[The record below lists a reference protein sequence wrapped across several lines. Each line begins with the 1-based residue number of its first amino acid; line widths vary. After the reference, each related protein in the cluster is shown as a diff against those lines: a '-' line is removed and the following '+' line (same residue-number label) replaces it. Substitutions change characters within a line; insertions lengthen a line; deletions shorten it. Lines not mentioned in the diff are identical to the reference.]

1 LGTYPDHRTISIEP
15 VTEEKEATARVDSR
29 PREASPFT
37 LNPQHIVRT
46 VEVLRERI
54 YERFPGSGLSS
65 LAESLVQAARNTVHR
80 LQWVAEPQWPLRIGI
95 GLLIAAILG
104 MLVAG
109 ILAFSDPSS
118 GINRLRDL
126 PSLLQVLESVMNDV
140 FLIGASIFFLIT
152 VEARIKR
159 RRALTALRELRALA
173 HIVDMHQLTK
183 DPDRF
188 LGEGENTASSPERR
202 MTRFELGRY
211 LDYCSEMLS
220 LISKIAALY
229 VQTFHDPVVLAAVDE
244 VETLT
249 TGLSRKIWQKIMVL
263 ERVANTAGP
272 V

>member
-1 LGTYPDHRTISIEP
+1 
-15 VTEEKEATARVDSR
+15 
-29 PREASPFT
+29 
-37 LNPQHIVRT
+37 
-46 VEVLRERI
+46 
-54 YERFPGSGLSS
+54 
-65 LAESLVQAARNTVHR
+65 
-80 LQWVAEPQWPLRIGI
+80 
-95 GLLIAAILG
+95 
-104 MLVAG
+104 MLVVG
-109 ILAFSDPSS
+109 ILSFSDPTS
-118 GINRLRDL
+118 GFNRLRDL

-140 FLIGASIFFLIT
+140 FLIGASIFFLVT

-188 LGEGENTASSPERR
+188 LGEGANTASSPLRR

-263 ERVANTAGP
+263 ERVGSAAGP
-272 V
+272 I